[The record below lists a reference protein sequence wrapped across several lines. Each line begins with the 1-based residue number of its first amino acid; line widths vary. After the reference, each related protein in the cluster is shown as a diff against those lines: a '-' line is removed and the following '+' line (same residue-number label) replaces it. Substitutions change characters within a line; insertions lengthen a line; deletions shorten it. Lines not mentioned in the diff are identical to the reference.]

1 MVKQTLPC
9 AEKNCKSKM
18 SITENNDNMLYYN
31 CIEKHD
37 EHIFRYN
44 IVQKKWEKI
53 TFQSK
58 IILHYKED
66 PC

>member
-18 SITENNDNMLYYN
+18 IITENNDNILYYN
-31 CIEKHD
+31 CVEKHD

-44 IVQKKWEKI
+44 IIQKKWEKI
-53 TFQSK
+53 TVQSK